1 MELHISLDGHPTV
14 VGAIY
19 RGVLEAIR
27 DGRIGAG
34 RRLPPTRALA
44 LDLGVSRNS
53 VASAYERLTA
63 EGYLE
68 ARVGSGTY
76 VRATSSRPTAVAPER
91 PAGGLRPLAVWSRI
105 PAGMPRAG
113 SDPRFD
119 FSIGMPD
126 GELFPL
132 ATWRRLLSRE
142 LRVTNLDLGR
152 YAAPSGVRPL
162 RAAIARHVGASRA
175 VRATAADV
183 MVTNGAQQALDLLGR
198 VMVGPGDVVAVEEPG
213 YPPAR
218 RVFEACG
225 ARVIGV
231 GVDGEG
237 LMVDALPARARLVYV
252 TPSHQFPLG
261 TVMSL
266 ARRHALLRWA
276 RAAGALIVE
285 DDYDSEY
292 RFAARPLDPLQSLD
306 PDGHTAYVGSFSKTL
321 SPALRLGF
329 LIAPRALRE
338 ALQVARS
345 LTDWHGNPTT
355 ELALARFIE
364 DGELAAHLRRTA
376 RVYAARRAALLDSL
390 SGWPQGRLASIPSV
404 AGLHVAARLG
414 AGAHAPTVAARA
426 QAAGIAVRPISH
438 FAADP
443 ATPDG
448 LVLGYGVIDVE
459 RIGPGLERL
468 AGLIDDSIGS

>member
-1 MELHISLDGHPTV
+1 MELHISLEGHPTV

-27 DGRIGAG
+27 DGRIPGG
-34 RRLPPTRALA
+34 RRLPPTRQLA
-44 LDLGVSRNS
+44 LNLGVSRNS

-76 VRATSSRPTAVAPER
+76 VRAAPPPPTAVAPRR
-91 PAGGLRPLAVWSRI
+91 PADGLRPLAVWSRM
-105 PAGMPRAG
+105 PAGMPPAG
-113 SDPRFD
+113 SNPRFD
-119 FSIGMPD
+119 FSVGMPD

-175 VRATAADV
+175 VRATADDV
-183 MVTNGAQQALDLLGR
+183 MVTNGAQQALDLIGR

-225 ARVIGV
+225 AHVIGV
-231 GVDGEG
+231 RVDGEG

-261 TVMSL
+261 AVMSL
-266 ARRHALLRWA
+266 ARRRALLLWA
-276 RAAGALIVE
+276 READALIVE

-292 RFAARPLDPLQSLD
+292 RYAARPLDPLQSLD
-306 PDGHTAYVGSFSKTL
+306 PDGHTVYVGSFSKTL

-329 LIAPRALRE
+329 LVAPQALRGP
-338 ALQVARS
+338 LRVARS
-345 LTDWHGNPTT
+345 LTDWHGNPIT

-364 DGELAAHLRRTA
+364 DGDLAAHLRRTA
-376 RVYAARRAALLDSL
+376 RVYAARRAALLGALTD
-390 SGWPQGRLASIPSV
+390 WPPGRLAVIPSV

-414 AGAHAPTVAARA
+414 TGLYAPTVAARA
-426 QAAGIAVRPISH
+426 RAAGIAVRPISH

-448 LVLGYGVIDVE
+448 IVLGYGAIDVE

-468 AGLIDDSIGS
+468 ARVIDDSAGS